1 MTPGF
6 RTGSGKL
13 SPSSVVRGCTS
24 DYGIYN
30 GPTTNNQGQQ
40 PVPLAIVAITP
51 GGASLA
57 RSIGRALPEA
67 EVFLPERFRRN
78 DGLQYFAEPL
88 GELLP
93 KLFAEGKALACI
105 MATGIVV
112 RVLAPHLQGKEVDPA
127 VVVLD
132 EAGHYAVSLLA
143 GHLGG
148 ANDLARKLARLTGG
162 YPVIT
167 TATDVNGLPAWD
179 DVAKREGL
187 SVEPLGNIRHLNTL
201 LLQGGRIL
209 LVDRQRRV
217 ARYFEEVPGVFIAPN
232 FAEAMRSPAEARV
245 FVTHRHIPQLEE
257 RDDLLV
263 LRPRDLVVGVGCNRG
278 TPMEEIEA
286 TVFDELQRAFL
297 SNKSIAC
304 LATISE
310 KADEEGLVGFAG
322 KYGLP
327 LELHKAEALNRLEPP
342 SGTSPHALSAV
353 GARGV
358 CEPAALLSSGAAS
371 LLVRKKRRGNVTV
384 AVAEKA
390 GKE

>member
-1 MTPGF
+1 M
-6 RTGSGKL
+6 
-13 SPSSVVRGCTS
+13 
-24 DYGIYN
+24 
-30 GPTTNNQGQQ
+30 TNNNGH
-40 PVPLAIVAITP
+40 PLTIVAITP

-57 RSIGRALPEA
+57 RRLARGLPEA
-67 EVFLPERFRRN
+67 EVFLPQRFRRN
-78 DGLQYFAEPL
+78 DGLRYFAEPL

-93 KLFAEGKALACI
+93 RLFTEGRALACI

-112 RVLAPHLQGKEVDPA
+112 RVLGPHLQGKDLDPA

-148 ANDLARKLARLTGG
+148 ANELARKLARFTGG
-162 YPVIT
+162 RPVIT

-179 DVAKREGL
+179 DVARREGL
-187 SVEPLGNIRHLNTL
+187 SVEPLENIRRLNNL

-209 LVDRQRRV
+209 LVDRQKRV
-217 ARYFEEVPGVFIAPN
+217 ARYFEEVPGVSTAPN
-232 FAEAMRSPAEARV
+232 FAEAMRSEAEARV
-245 FVTHRHIPQLEE
+245 FVTHRYIPHLEG
-257 RDDLLV
+257 RDDLLA

-278 TPMEEIEA
+278 TPLEEIEA
-286 TVFDELQRAFL
+286 AVIDELQKAFL
-297 SNKSIAC
+297 SPKSIAC
-304 LATISE
+304 LATISQ

-322 KYGLP
+322 KYRLS
-327 LELHKAEALNRLEPP
+327 LEFHTAEALNRLEPP
-342 SGTSPHALSAV
+342 SGVSPHALSAV

-371 LLVRKKRRGNVTV
+371 LLVTKKRRGNVTV

-390 GKE
+390 EKNKSGTGNSGLGKT